1 MTTTTSTLPDTTA
14 RRSGADS
21 AHVLAFHDVVKEY
34 PSTPPVRAL
43 DGVTFDVAQG
53 ELMAIV
59 GPSGS
64 GKSTLLHIMGTL
76 DRPTSGE
83 VTVAGHNV
91 SELSDADLSGLRSRH
106 IGFVF
111 QQFHLLNGYTALDN
125 VADGALYSGGSLSVR
140 REMAHAAL
148 AKVGLSHR
156 IDHEANKLSGGERQR
171 VAVARAI
178 LGDPSIILADEP
190 TGNLDSKSSDAIVE
204 LLQTL
209 NAAGATIV
217 VITHN
222 PDIAALFPRSVGIRD
237 GKIEHDTRTTP

>member
-1 MTTTTSTLPDTTA
+1 MTTTTIANNLAPPPMNSTN
-14 RRSGADS
+14 R
-21 AHVLAFHDVVKEY
+21 VLAFDSVVKEY

-43 DGVTFDVAQG
+43 DGVTFEVARG

-59 GPSGS
+59 GPSES

-83 VTVAGHNV
+83 VTVAGHKV

-111 QQFHLLNGYTALDN
+111 QQFHLLSGYTALDN
-125 VADGALYSGGSLSVR
+125 VADGALYSGGSLNAR
-140 REMAHAAL
+140 REMAHEAL
-148 AKVGLSHR
+148 TKVGLTNR
-156 IDHEANKLSGGERQR
+156 VDHEANKLSGGERQR

-190 TGNLDSKSSDAIVE
+190 TGNLDSKSSDAIVA
-204 LLQTL
+204 LIQTL

-222 PDIAALFPRSVGIRD
+222 PEIADLFPRAVGIRD
-237 GKIEHDTRTTP
+237 GQIEYDTRTKP